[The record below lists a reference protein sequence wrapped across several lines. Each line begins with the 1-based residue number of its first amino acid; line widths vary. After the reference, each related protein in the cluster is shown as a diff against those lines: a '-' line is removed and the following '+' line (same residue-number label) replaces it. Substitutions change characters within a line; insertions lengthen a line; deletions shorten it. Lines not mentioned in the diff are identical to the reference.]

1 MNRTSIV
8 CVAKDALR
16 LCPHLP
22 EYPTFSTETCLS
34 LPHRE
39 VAWMSGATEYL
50 ADIERTLDDM
60 RVLSDDGSTVD
71 LLAKAL
77 ALVEARKVA
86 SICLE
91 QRQY

>member
-1 MNRTSIV
+1 
-8 CVAKDALR
+8 
-16 LCPHLP
+16 
-22 EYPTFSTETCLS
+22 
-34 LPHRE
+34 
-39 VAWMSGATEYL
+39 MSGATEYL

-60 RVLSDDGSTVD
+60 RVPSDDGSTVG

-86 SICLE
+86 SICLG